1 MASFAIDPLNLIRV
15 MPAKGRKTKPVLLPC
30 SPVLAKKKRMNQV
43 REKRSS
49 NSLESSP
56 SGPFRRVSSQPQVLD
71 IARIG
76 AFSALVAVGTLISN
90 LLFGVTLPPPLGE
103 ITAAPAFYMA
113 IAVLFSRKVS
123 FWSIAIGSAVGE
135 AVSIF
140 VLGQVPAAFAL
151 TFIPG
156 IVLARAPES
165 LIIYR
170 FRDGTRRVL
179 AFGMVLAT
187 IFETVVFFLIDWP
200 VYSFTSFY
208 CTDPTCTSLGLFGGF
223 LAAAPDFA
231 TMIDVVW
238 VPVALILAV
247 AARRSFRVQ
256 HFS

>member
-1 MASFAIDPLNLIRV
+1 
-15 MPAKGRKTKPVLLPC
+15 
-30 SPVLAKKKRMNQV
+30 MNQSRSV
-43 REKRSS
+43 RRS
-49 NSLESSP
+49 NSPEP
-56 SGPFRRVSSQPQVLD
+56 SASRPIRRVSSQPQILD

-123 FWSIAIGSAVGE
+123 FWSTAMGSAVGE

-140 VLGQVPAAFAL
+140 VLGQVPAVFAL
-151 TFIPG
+151 TFVPG
-156 IVLARAPES
+156 IVLARAPEA
-165 LIIYR
+165 LIIHR
-170 FRDGTRRVL
+170 FRDGARRVL

-187 IFETVVFFLIDWP
+187 IFETAVFFLIDWP

-208 CTDPTCTSLGLFGGF
+208 CTGPGCSSSGLVGGF

-231 TMIDVVW
+231 TIIDLVW
-238 VPVALILAV
+238 VPVALILVV
-247 AARRSFRVQ
+247 AAQRSFRVQ
-256 HFS
+256 HFD